1 MPLIRYVGPHDE
13 VVITV
18 AEIEHVV
25 ARQATVDVPAEV
37 AVGFLEQPDNWQPV
51 KAAKTDKDGE

>member
-18 AEIEHVV
+18 AQIERTV
-25 ARQATVDVPAEV
+25 ARGATVDVPAEV
-37 AVGFLEQPDNWQPV
+37 AVGFLEQPDNWEAE
-51 KAAKTDKDGE
+51 KAPKTKDGA